1 MRRKPGMLFDRIKP
15 VSSDRVARFF
25 EVGPMRLNA
34 QSLKT
39 VKAKINGDNLRYNA
53 FQFKKLLGYHSRLCV
68 VVKANAYGHDARLTV
83 SSLGN
88 DITDFFMV
96 STIEEAEQIQ
106 HLTAGRRVL
115 VTCPLYNGIDRELIK
130 LAVARQFHCSVCSYD
145 SLKYIED
152 VLEDTFD
159 SEDPV
164 RLKLHLKVDTGMTR
178 LGCPMSDTA
187 LLAEAIDESPYV
199 KLAGIYSHMA
209 TADDDL
215 DFASEQLS
223 VYKRVLADTAE
234 WTNYRSVIKHFSNT
248 SGTVAIPDG
257 HFDMV
262 RCGIGIYGYTNL
274 SPDIAG
280 QLDLKPALKVVAPL
294 VHIKHIPAGRKIGY
308 GCSFTSTRDMVV
320 GVIPVGYADG
330 FFRAFSNK
338 AVLRCNGIDVPVVG
352 KVSMD
357 LTILDL
363 SNIPNLHEA
372 MEVTVIDDDKDSP
385 CSVANLAKI
394 ADTIPYEVLI
404 AIGNRVKRELV

>member
-1 MRRKPGMLFDRIKP
+1 MKRKPGMLFERIKP
-15 VSSDRVARFF
+15 APSDRLTRFY

-39 VKAKINGDNLRYNA
+39 VKARISADNLRYNA
-53 FQFKKLLGYHSRLCV
+53 FQFKKLLGYNSRLCV

-83 SSLGN
+83 SSLGS
-88 DITDFFMV
+88 DITDYFMV

-115 VTCPLYNGIDRELIK
+115 VTCPLYEGVDRELIK
-130 LAVARQFHCSVCSYD
+130 LALARQFQCSICSYD
-145 SLKYIED
+145 ALNYIADTLKD
-152 VLEDTFD
+152 GFD
-159 SEDPV
+159 ADAPQ
-164 RLKLHLKVDTGMTR
+164 RLKIHLKVDTGMTR
-178 LGCPMSDTA
+178 LGCSASDAA
-187 LLAEAIDESPYV
+187 LLAEAIDENAYV

-215 DFASEQLS
+215 DFASEQLML
-223 VYKRVLADTAE
+223 YRKVLEDTSE

-248 SGTVAIPDG
+248 SGAVALPAG
-257 HFDMV
+257 RFDMA

-274 SPDIAG
+274 PKEVEG
-280 QLDLKPALKVVAPL
+280 ELDLRPALKVVAPL

-308 GCSFTSTRDMVV
+308 GCSYTSQKDMTI

-330 FFRAFSNK
+330 FFRAFSNN
-338 AVLRCNGIDVPVVG
+338 AVLRCNGVDVPVVG
-352 KVSMD
+352 RVSMD

-363 SNIPNLHEA
+363 SNVPNLQEA
-372 MEVTVIDDDKDSP
+372 MEVTVIDDDKSSP

-394 ADTIPYEVLI
+394 ADTVPYEILI